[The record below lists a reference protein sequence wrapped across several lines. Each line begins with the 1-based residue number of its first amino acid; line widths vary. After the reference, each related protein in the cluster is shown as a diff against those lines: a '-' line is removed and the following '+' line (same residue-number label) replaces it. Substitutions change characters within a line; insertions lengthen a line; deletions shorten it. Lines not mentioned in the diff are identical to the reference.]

1 MAYLALYRKYRP
13 QTFEAV
19 VGQNFVTQIL
29 KNQILSDRVG
39 HAYLFTGIRGTG
51 KTSIAKIFARAINCQ
66 DNQDGNPCN
75 VCAVCIEIE
84 KPGVMDII
92 EIDAASNRGVDE
104 IRDIRDKVKY
114 PPKIGRYKV
123 YIIDEVHML
132 TKEAFNALL
141 KTLEEP
147 PSHIVFILATTEPN
161 KLPATIL
168 SRCQRYDI
176 RPISQEMIVGQMAN
190 ILKDVGVEMEPAAL
204 EIVARRGDH
213 SMRDALSILDQV
225 IDIRQGEAPISP
237 EQVLSF
243 LGLTDEDTISQLVG
257 AMLKE
262 DAPEALTIL
271 GQLREKGV
279 DSSLL
284 MGQMIDCLRNLAVV
298 MAAGSRAGDILGRGE
313 SEIREMTDQCQGI
326 PPRRIFT
333 MVTDF
338 IEDRQKLHYN
348 DLASTVLE
356 MSVLKQCVPMPVIAT
371 GSQGVAAIRANA
383 TAPEQKQ
390 QRVQQER
397 SPSAVTERVAMPTT
411 YQESTVVKSIPAERS
426 PEESRISGEEEPAQS
441 RVSSNTR
448 NSGTEGRLDIDGI
461 ARAMHNGISPLLRG
475 MFLKGRLCEAGPDEL
490 VLQFMAP
497 EGEAPAGMLGDQID
511 LLQGIAQGIAGRKV
525 HFSIK
530 VVDKYYEEMTFLEK
544 TQAILGDEKIPV
556 TEIN

>member
-13 QTFEAV
+13 RTFDAV

-66 DNQDGNPCN
+66 DNQHGNPCN
-75 VCAVCIEIE
+75 VCTVCTEIE

-176 RPISQEMIVGQMAN
+176 RPISQEMIVGQMAT
-190 ILKDVGVEMEPAAL
+190 ILKDLGVEMEPGAL

-225 IDIRQGEAPISP
+225 IDIREGNAPISP

-243 LGLTDEDTISQLVG
+243 LGLTDEDTISHLVG

-262 DAPEALTIL
+262 DAPEALAIL
-271 GQLREKGV
+271 GQLREKGA

-284 MGQMIDCLRNLAVV
+284 MGQIIDCLRNLAVV

-313 SEIREMTDQCQGI
+313 SEIQEMKSQCQGI
-326 PPRRIFT
+326 PPQRIFA

-338 IEDRQKLHYN
+338 IEDRQKLRYN

-356 MSVLKQCVPMPVIAT
+356 MSVLKQCVPMPVVPR
-371 GSQGVAAIRANA
+371 VAV
-383 TAPEQKQ
+383 TASEQKQ

-397 SPSAVTERVAMPTT
+397 PPAAVTERVAMPIAS
-411 YQESTVVKSIPAERS
+411 QESTAVKRGQEERS
-426 PEESRISGEEEPAQS
+426 SKENRMGKEEPAKS
-441 RVSSNTR
+441 PVSSNKRT
-448 NSGTEGRLDIDGI
+448 SGSLDIDSI

-497 EGEAPAGMLGDQID
+497 DGEAPAGMLGDQID
-511 LLQGIAQGIAGRKV
+511 LLQKIAEGIAGRRV

-530 VVDKYYEEMTFLEK
+530 VVDKDYEEMTFLEK